1 MADPSLLRG
10 GCLIETLF
18 GDIDATLE
26 SQLDQITAG
35 IWQKIELGKNKLP
48 GSAP

>member
-35 IWQKIELGKNKLP
+35 IWQKIELGKNKP
-48 GSAP
+48 SGSAP